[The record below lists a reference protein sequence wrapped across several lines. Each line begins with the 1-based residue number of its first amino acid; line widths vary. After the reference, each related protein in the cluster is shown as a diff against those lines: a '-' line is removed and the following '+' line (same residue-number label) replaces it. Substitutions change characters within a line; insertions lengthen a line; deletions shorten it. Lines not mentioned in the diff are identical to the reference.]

1 MHTKY
6 SKITLL
12 SSRHDYKVNKFHNRL
27 SRKKICQLTKI
38 GQIFNHPIKTQ
49 HIKNQLENML
59 HFKKNISE
67 HVKIAAD
74 NWIMNYYARR
84 NGDYITED
92 HKRYERY
99 LIWKYKNNTKQRVN
113 K

>member
-67 HVKIAAD
+67 HAKIAAD
-74 NWIMNYYARR
+74 NWIMNYY
-84 NGDYITED
+84 ITEN

-99 LIWKYKNNTKQRVN
+99 LIWKYKNNTKRRVN